1 MAVIKAVSSKAG
13 IGQALDYVTKEEKT
27 EDKLVSGLH
36 CEPDTVKDE
45 MQATKELWGKTGG
58 RTYKHFVHSY
68 HEDEHITPEQAHK
81 NAIELAKGTEAWKG
95 HEVLIATHID
105 RGHIHTHFIVNSV
118 NYENGHKLQ
127 WSKADLQNLKDRC
140 NEQSRQQG
148 LHVPE
153 KGKTFS
159 GEEREETVAW
169 NKETYNLLKQAE
181 KGEVKSYVQA
191 PSGFSL
197 GFDLKPHISTDF
209 AKNRPFILFP
219 ELRGIVLSALFLW
232 LVAHLLHCFVQGV
245 PGLKPSCISLGYWD
259 IVEVQMG
266 ACFVHMDISPY
277 ELQIRVSF
285 LEALYIL
292 HKGFFGSLPH
302 LWLLEVLF
310 TAPLHHILIEQ
321 LFAVLRLLDVV
332 AVVLYLS
339 VSSFLLCVVLL
350 QSFTEDFLIG
360 LLYILIDQSDV
371 LRAFG
376 DINVVW
382 DRLTYLLIFSSVM
395 ELATFTLWH

>member
-1 MAVIKAVSSKAG
+1 MVHLLKLLLLPCQLICLVVEELLSLIRSLLSPRNSSG
-13 IGQALDYVTKEEKT
+13 TLSHLSY
-27 EDKLVSGLH
+27 LVSVCGVGFRLFLDRFKVFFLYRYYTKRQLRAGGVYLVYAGLEFSQRLDLCDNGFFLLLNLAYH
-36 CEPDTVKDE
+36 LV
-45 MQATKELWGKTGG
+45 
-58 RTYKHFVHSY
+58 SY
-68 HEDEHITPEQAHK
+68 F
-81 NAIELAKGTEAWKG
+81 L
-95 HEVLIATHID
+95 VFLD
-105 RGHIHTHFIVNSV
+105 R
-118 NYENGHKLQ
+118 
-127 WSKADLQNLKDRC
+127 
-140 NEQSRQQG
+140 
-148 LHVPE
+148 
-153 KGKTFS
+153 
-159 GEEREETVAW
+159 
-169 NKETYNLLKQAE
+169 
-181 KGEVKSYVQA
+181 QA